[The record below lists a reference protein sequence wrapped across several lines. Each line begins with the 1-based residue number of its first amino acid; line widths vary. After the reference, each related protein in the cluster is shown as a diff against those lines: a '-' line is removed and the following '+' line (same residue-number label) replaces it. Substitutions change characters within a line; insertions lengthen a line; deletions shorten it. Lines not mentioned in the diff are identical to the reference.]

1 MKSNYKKLGSFIVEK
16 GEPNKELNT
25 TNLLGINN
33 AKFFVKAKTNLNGID
48 LSKYRIVER
57 NQFAFNRATT
67 RNGNKISIAIR
78 NGDTCIVSPS
88 YRIFEIK
95 NVKKLEPQYLMMWFR
110 RPEFDRYARFRSHG
124 SAHEFFDYDEM
135 CDVDLPVPSIGK
147 QREIV
152 REYNVVNERIA
163 LNEQLTKI
171 LEYTA
176 QTIYKQWFVD
186 FEFPISKEYAESI
199 SKPELEGQPY
209 KSSGG
214 EMKYCEELECEVPIV
229 TNTKKLEDL
238 TTTNSDN
245 INLKKEEFEELL
257 YLDTGSITDNHIE
270 GYQVLTIG
278 KDKIPSRAKRKVK
291 HNSIVYSNIRPNLR
305 HYGLIKNPP
314 DNLVVSTGFCVI
326 NSKSELISN
335 ELLLLLLS
343 SKRVIDEFQ
352 SKGEMSVSTYPS
364 IKPEDILE
372 TLLPVPNRYFNVGL
386 NKLNQQLTLIYEH
399 IDLISRE
406 KIKLLELSNL
416 IEKNII
422 NRL

>member
-245 INLKKEEFEELL
+245 INLKKKKSLKSYYIWIL
-257 YLDTGSITDNHIE
+257 A
-270 GYQVLTIG
+270 VLQT
-278 KDKIPSRAKRKVK
+278 
-291 HNSIVYSNIRPNLR
+291 
-305 HYGLIKNPP
+305 
-314 DNLVVSTGFCVI
+314 T
-326 NSKSELISN
+326 
-335 ELLLLLLS
+335 
-343 SKRVIDEFQ
+343 
-352 SKGEMSVSTYPS
+352 T
-364 IKPEDILE
+364 
-372 TLLPVPNRYFNVGL
+372 
-386 NKLNQQLTLIYEH
+386 
-399 IDLISRE
+399 
-406 KIKLLELSNL
+406 
-416 IEKNII
+416 
-422 NRL
+422 